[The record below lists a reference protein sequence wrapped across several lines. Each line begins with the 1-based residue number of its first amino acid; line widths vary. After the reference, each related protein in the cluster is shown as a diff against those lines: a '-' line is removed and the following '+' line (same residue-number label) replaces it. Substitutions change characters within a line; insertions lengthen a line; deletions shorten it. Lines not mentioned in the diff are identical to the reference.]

1 MRLTDKNLHLQ
12 SNIQLEKQLKYW
24 KQQLANATPVLELP
38 TDKPRL
44 AVPTY
49 QSAKLSFV
57 LPQSLSAA
65 LDTLSQQQDVTLFMT
80 LLAAFKTLL
89 HRYSGQQD
97 ILVGSPIVVENERLN
112 GLKANTLVLRTDIS
126 GNSSFQ
132 ELLQKVR
139 SVVLQAK
146 AHQDL
151 PFEKLVEELQ
161 PEQLS
166 YHPLFQVMFVL
177 QNQPKQTLDLS
188 GLTITPSEL
197 DKVTSK
203 LDLTLSMEETEQGF
217 KGEWEYNAE
226 LFDKATITRIN
237 GNFQTLLEGIVA
249 HPNRSISEL
258 PLLSVQEQQLLLAWN
273 NTQADYPKQACIH
286 ELFEAQ
292 VEQTPDAVAV
302 VFGSEQLTYKQLNQ
316 RANQLA
322 HYLRELGVKPDD
334 LVGICVER
342 SLLMVVG
349 LFAILKAGG
358 AYVPLDPAYP
368 QERLNYILSDAQV
381 SLLLTDSSPKISSP
395 QLPIN
400 KLPINKDVRED
411 TVSPLQ
417 VVCID
422 TDWDRIAT
430 TSTENPPPCSTVA
443 DLAYVIYTSGSTGK
457 PKGVEIP
464 HGAVVNFLTSMQRQ
478 PGLTQADVVLAV
490 TTISFDIAV
499 LELYLPLITGARIDL
514 VTREVASDGRLLSE
528 QIAASGA
535 TVMQATPATWRM
547 LLAAGWGGVPGLKI
561 LCGGEALPSDLA
573 QQLLA
578 TGAAIWNMYGP
589 TETTVWST
597 VFEVAATQ
605 LSQTSIPIGRPIA
618 NTQIY
623 LLDSNLQPVP
633 IGVPGELHIGGDGLA
648 RGYLNARELTAQKF
662 IRNPFSQEQ
671 GSRLYKTGDL
681 ARYLPDGNI
690 DYIGRIDNQVKIR
703 GFRIEL
709 GEIEAV
715 LRQHPSVL
723 QPVVIARED
732 VPGDKRLVAYVV
744 VKPEHIP
751 SSLSELRRF
760 LKEQLPD
767 YMVPTAFVFL
777 DTLPLTPNGKIDR
790 RALPAPDASHFISD
804 NNFVAPRNSTEEVLA
819 AIWAQVL
826 GLARVGIHDNFFELG
841 GHSLLATQVISRIRQ
856 GFGVEISLQ
865 LLFETPTIADLATAI
880 TQNQNQSI
888 DEHQTITRVANRQS
902 APLSYVQQ
910 QLWLLAQLEP
920 DSAAYNIVEAMQL
933 QGELNVNALQQSLD
947 AIVAHHE
954 ILRTTYIALDGNPVQ
969 IIGAPRSVE
978 LKVINLG
985 DEPLTENT
993 KTVQQLLQNE
1003 ALRPFNLTSDLM
1015 LRACLIQRSPARA
1028 RLPAGASPQENILL
1042 LVMHHIATDGWSMSI
1057 LYEELTTLYQAF
1069 NDGLSNPLP
1078 ELPIQYADF
1087 AVWQRE
1093 WLSGEV
1099 LQKQLNYWKQ
1109 QLAGATPILELPAD
1123 RPRPPVQSYRGA
1135 RQFFVLPQS
1144 LSQALHGLSRQE
1156 GVTLFMTLLA
1166 AFQTL
1171 LYRYSRQEDIL
1182 VGSPIA
1188 GRNREEIEGLIGFF
1202 VNTLVLRTDMSGN
1215 PNFRELLQRVRSTA
1229 MSAYAHQDLPFEKL
1243 VEQLQPERS
1252 LSYHPLFQ
1260 VMFVLQNVPNQT
1272 LELPGLSITAV
1283 DVDHLASQFDITLSI
1298 EETQQGLRG
1307 LWEYNTDLFD
1317 ERTIERM
1324 SEHFQT
1330 LLEAIVTDPQQHVTQ
1345 LPLLTPNEQHQLLV
1359 EWNNTQAD
1367 YPQQCIHKLFEQQVE
1382 KTPDAVA
1389 VVFVD
1394 ALCAAS
1400 RRVDKQLTYQQLNN
1414 RANQLAHY
1422 LQTLG
1427 VGPDVLVGIY
1437 IERSL
1442 EMVVGLLG
1450 ILKAGGAYVPLDPE
1464 YPQERLEFMLEDTQT
1479 PVLLTQ
1485 EKLVN
1490 SLPTHKAQVICL
1502 DSEWELIAQHSEE
1515 NPVSE
1520 VTIENLVYII
1530 YTSGSTGKPKGVM
1543 IAHRGVCNHLYWRQA
1558 TFQLTEQDKVLQTFS
1573 LNFDPSVW
1581 QIFWPLSF
1589 GGQLFLARPGGH
1601 QDPTYLVKVITEQ
1614 QITIAGLV
1622 PSIIRV
1628 LLEEKGIEN
1637 CTCLRH
1643 VTSGGE
1649 GLGVEFIDRFV
1660 ERLNLH
1666 NVLLNCYGP
1675 TEGCIDV
1682 TSWTC
1687 QPGANYTIAPIGR
1700 PTANV
1705 QVYIL
1710 DENLQPVPVGQSG
1723 ELHIGGVGLA
1733 RGYLNRPELTKEKF
1747 IRNPFSS
1754 VPGARLYKTGDLAR
1768 YLPDGNIEFLGRIDH
1783 QVKIRG
1789 FRIELGEIEA
1799 TLGQHPALQQN
1810 LVIVREDIPG
1820 DKRLVAYVVVHP
1832 EQVAPTSSELRGFLQ
1847 GKLPEYMVP
1856 KAFVFLDVIP
1866 LNPNGKVDRRAL
1878 RAPDT
1883 ADFSDANSFVEPRN
1897 ATEEVLAAIWA
1908 QVLGLERVG
1917 MHDNFFEF
1925 GGNSLLATQ
1934 VISRIRQRFDVEI
1947 PLRLLFETPTIAGL
1961 ANAIT
1966 SLSFPTER
1974 SANANGHQS
1983 TNVLKHQTIPQLTER
1998 HSVPLSFA
2006 QQRVW
2011 FLEQMEPNSAAYLIP
2026 IAQRLQGL
2034 LNVGVLQQSLDAIV
2048 AHHEALRTN
2057 FIASDD
2063 GTPIQVISAPR
2074 SVELKVID
2082 LTHEHASN
2090 QEEQVQCLLNQ
2101 EAQRPFD
2108 LTSDLMLRATL
2119 LQIDH
2124 QEHILLLV
2132 MHHIASDGWSMGILW
2147 QQLAAVYQAFLN
2159 GLANPLPTLPIQYAD
2174 FAVWQRQWLSGE
2186 VLSEQLDYW
2195 KTQLAGAT
2203 TVLELPTDKP
2213 RPRVQTYR
2221 AAMQSLMLPQTLAA
2235 SLSALSRQ
2243 EGITLFMTLLSAFGT
2258 LLHRYTGQ
2266 EDILIGSPVAGRTR
2280 TEIEQ
2285 LIGFFINTVVLRIDC
2300 SAHPSFGSLL
2310 NRVRQMALG
2319 AYAHQDM
2326 PFEKL
2331 VEELQPERDTSRN
2344 PLFQVWFNMLNL
2356 GDMQVELPGLVVE
2369 PISIPEAASKFDLN
2383 LYVTEQQQGI
2393 QLELVYNADLFAPER
2408 MMEMLHQFHHLLIQI
2423 VENPQQSIASLSLVT
2438 PKAELLLPNAQQ
2450 QLLPQWEEA
2459 VHTRFAQ
2466 QAQRMP
2472 QQLAVVDAQLAW
2484 TYAELEQR
2492 ANQLANYLLAN
2503 NIQSQDIVAIYGD
2516 RSASLVWAI
2525 LGVLKAGAAFVILDP
2540 AYPASRLID
2549 CLDLIQP
2556 RAWLQIAAGELPPSI
2571 QNYLETVSCDCRL
2584 QLPSGSMA
2592 EVGSLLQDYAS
2603 GDLGVMV
2610 EPNQLAYVAF
2620 TSGSTGKP
2628 KGIKGTHRPLSHFVH
2643 WHGKTFG
2650 LNQSDKFSMLSGLS
2664 HDPLLRDIFTPLSL
2678 GATLCI
2684 PQQQNIETPGKLADW
2699 MRQMQISVA
2708 HLTPAMAQLV
2718 TANTNSNT
2726 TDLRYVFF
2734 GGDVLTQQDVT
2745 RIRNFAPNTTCVNF
2759 YGATETPQAMGYFI
2773 IPNDSLGEESS
2784 FKETI
2789 PLGQGIED
2797 VQLLVLSPKLQLAGI
2812 GEVGEI
2818 YVRTPYLASGYVG
2831 SDELTQ
2837 ERFIINPLTNITEDR
2852 LYKTG
2857 DLGRYL
2863 PDGNI
2868 EFLGRSDNQ
2877 VKIRGFR
2884 IELGEIEAILGQ
2896 YPAVQ
2901 EAVVSARED
2910 VHGEMQL
2917 VAYVVTKPKQVCT
2930 TEELRSFLKE
2940 KLPNYMIPTAI
2951 VMLDALPLTPNGKVN
2966 RRVLPAPDLSRQQP
2980 EETFVAPRDEL
2991 EQKLSQ
2997 IWEQVL
3003 GVQPISVTDNF
3014 FELGGHS
3021 LIAVKLFWQIE
3032 KTFGKNLPLA
3042 TLFQSGT
3049 VEALASIIRQEENV
3063 VSVNQASI
3071 LESPEVHTS
3080 LQAEMTAN
3088 LPSQKESSVSW
3099 SSLVPIQPKG
3109 SKPPFFCIHAIGGNL
3124 LSFYN
3129 LANHIEPDQPLYGL
3143 QAQGLDGQQTPYDR
3157 VEEMAAHYLREIQT
3171 VQPHGP
3177 YFLGGHC
3184 FGGIVAYEIAQQLH
3198 RQGEKVGL
3206 LVLFDSTVPGSDIR
3220 LSFRQRLPLHLKK
3233 LLTQGPTY
3241 IQTKI
3246 EGWLGWFRHMFMYY
3260 KNKIAE
3266 KFYQRVA
3273 QSVESTLPIDVR
3285 NLRVREANYRAVEAY
3300 VLQPYPNRLT
3310 VFRVA
3315 DELRVKDEGYIL
3327 DPNMGWKELAVGGLE
3342 FHYVPGDHLSMLEEP
3357 HVKSLAEK
3365 LQARIAQA
3373 QRDIELSSH

>member
-1 MRLTDKNLHLQ
+1 MRLTDKSLHLQ

-38 TDKPRL
+38 TEKPRL
-44 AVPTY
+44 PVPTD
-49 QSAKLSFV
+49 QSAKQSFV

-126 GNSSFQ
+126 GNPSFQ

-166 YHPLFQVMFVL
+166 YHRLFQVMFVL

-217 KGEWEYNAE
+217 KAEWEYNAD
-226 LFDKATITRIN
+226 LFDDATITRIN

-258 PLLSVQEQQLLLAWN
+258 PLLSLQEKQLLLAWN
-273 NTQADYPKQACIH
+273 NTQADYPKQVCIH
-286 ELFEAQ
+286 QLFETQ

-322 HYLRELGVKPDD
+322 HYLRELGVKPDA

-342 SLLMVVG
+342 SLSMVVG
-349 LFAILKAGG
+349 LLAILKAGG

-368 QERLNYILSDAQV
+368 QERLSYILSDAQV
-381 SLLLTDSSPKISSP
+381 SVLLTDSSQKTSSP
-395 QLPIN
+395 Q
-400 KLPINKDVRED
+400 LPINKDVRED
-411 TVSPLQ
+411 MVSPLQ

-422 TDWDRIAT
+422 TDWQSIAT
-430 TSTENPPPCSTVA
+430 HSTENPAPCSTV
-443 DLAYVIYTSGSTGK
+443 DHLAYVIYTSGSTGK
-457 PKGVEIP
+457 PKGVQIP

-490 TTISFDIAV
+490 TTISFDIAT

-528 QIAASGA
+528 QIAAGGA

-547 LLAAGWGGVPGLKI
+547 LLAAGWSGVPGLKI

-597 VFEVAATQ
+597 VFEVPATQ

-623 LLDSNLQPVP
+623 LLDSHLQPVP

-648 RGYLNARELTAQKF
+648 RGYLNRPELTAEKF
-662 IRNPFSQEQ
+662 IRNPFSQEK

-723 QPVVIARED
+723 QAVVIARED

-744 VKPEHIP
+744 VTPEDVP
-751 SSLSELRRF
+751 PSLSELRHF

-790 RALPAPDASHFISD
+790 RALPAPDTSDFISD

-819 AIWAQVL
+819 AIWAQVF
-826 GLARVGIHDNFFELG
+826 GLERVGIHDNFFELG

-856 GFGVEISLQ
+856 ALGVEIPIQ
-865 LLFETPTIADLATAI
+865 LLFETPTIADIATAI
-880 TQNQNQSI
+880 TQNQNQGRE
-888 DEHQTITRVANRQS
+888 EHQTITRVANRQS

-954 ILRTTYIALDGNPVQ
+954 ILRTTYIAEDGNPVQ

-978 LKVINLG
+978 LKVINLS
-985 DEPLTENT
+985 DESLTEDT
-993 KTVQQLLQNE
+993 DVVQKLLQNE

-1015 LRACLIQRSPARA
+1015 LRACLIQRLGKAQCRK
-1028 RLPAGASPQENILL
+1028 RQSPQENILL

-1069 NDGLSNPLP
+1069 KDGLSNPLP

-1109 QLAGATPILELPAD
+1109 ELTGATPVLELPTD

-1243 VEQLQPERS
+1243 VEELQPERS

-1272 LELPGLSITAV
+1272 LELPELSITAV

-1317 ERTIERM
+1317 GSTIERM
-1324 SEHFQT
+1324 SQHFQT
-1330 LLEAIVTDPQQHVTQ
+1330 LLEAIVSDPQQHVTQ
-1345 LPLLTPNEQHQLLV
+1345 LPLLTPNERQQLLV

-1367 YPQQCIHKLFEQQVE
+1367 YQQQCIHKLFEQQVE

-1389 VVFVD
+1389 VVFE
-1394 ALCAAS
+1394 
-1400 RRVDKQLTYQQLNN
+1400 DKQLTYQQLNN

-1427 VGPDVLVGIY
+1427 VKPDVLVGIY

-1490 SLPTHKAQVICL
+1490 TLATHKAQVICL

-1520 VTIENLVYII
+1520 VTIDNLVYII

-1581 QIFWPLSF
+1581 QIFWTLSF
-1589 GGQLFLARPGGH
+1589 GGQLILARPGGH
-1601 QDPTYLVKVITEQ
+1601 QDPTYLVNVITEQ

-1637 CTCLRH
+1637 CTRLRH

-1660 ERLNLH
+1660 ECLNLH

-1687 QPGANYTIAPIGR
+1687 QPGTNYTIAPIGR

-1810 LVIVREDIPG
+1810 LVIVREDVPG

-1847 GKLPEYMVP
+1847 EKLPEYMVP

-1878 RAPDT
+1878 PTPDT

-1897 ATEEVLAAIWA
+1897 ATEEALAAIWV

-1917 MHDNFFEF
+1917 IHDNFFEF

-1934 VISRIRQRFDVEI
+1934 VISRIRQNLSVEI

-1961 ANAIT
+1961 ASAVT
-1966 SLSFPTER
+1966 SLSF
-1974 SANANGHQS
+1974 ANTQIENQS
-1983 TNVLKHQTIPQLTER
+1983 TEILEQQTIPQLAAR
-1998 HSVPLSFA
+1998 QSAPLSFT
-2006 QQRVW
+2006 QQRIW
-2011 FLEQMEPNSAAYLIP
+2011 FLEQIEPNSAAYLMP
-2026 IAQRLQGL
+2026 LAQRLLGE
-2034 LNVGVLQQSLDAIV
+2034 LNVSVLQQSLNAIV
-2048 AHHEALRTN
+2048 AHHEVLRTH
-2057 FIASDD
+2057 FIAED
-2063 GTPIQVISAPR
+2063 GEPVQVISSPR
-2074 SVELKVID
+2074 SVELKIID
-2082 LTHEHASN
+2082 LTQEQASN
-2090 QEEQVQCLLNQ
+2090 QQEQVQRLLKH

-2132 MHHIASDGWSMGILW
+2132 MHHIASDGWSMGILF
-2147 QQLAAVYQAFLN
+2147 QQLAAVYEAFLN
-2159 GLANPLPTLPIQYAD
+2159 DLPNPLPELPIQYAD
-2174 FAVWQRQWLSGE
+2174 FAAWQRQCLSGQ
-2186 VLSEQLDYW
+2186 VLDTQLDYW
-2195 KTQLAGAT
+2195 KNQLAGIT
-2203 TVLELPTDKP
+2203 PLELPTDQP
-2213 RPRVQTYR
+2213 RSPVQNR
-2221 AAMQSLMLPQTLAA
+2221 QAA
-2235 SLSALSRQ
+2235 SESLVLSKKLTKALKTLSQRSDT
-2243 EGITLFMTLLSAFGT
+2243 TLFMTLLAAFKT
-2258 LLHRYTGQ
+2258 LLYRYTVQ
-2266 EDILIGSPVAGRTR
+2266 EDIIVGTPIAGRNQTETEELIGCF
-2280 TEIEQ
+2280 
-2285 LIGFFINTVVLRIDC
+2285 LNTLPLR
-2300 SAHPSFGSLL
+2300 SNLGGNPSFLELL
-2310 NRVRQMALG
+2310 DQVRKVALD
-2319 AYAHQDM
+2319 AYEHQDI

-2331 VEELQPERDTSRN
+2331 VEELHPERNLSRN
-2344 PLFQVWFNMLNL
+2344 PVFDVMFNFINTPQTAL
-2356 GDMQVELPGLVVE
+2356 ELPGLTLSLLELSE
-2369 PISIPEAASKFDLN
+2369 PESKFSMT
-2383 LYVTEQQQGI
+2383 LYVEEHLGELSLQ
-2393 QLELVYNADLFAPER
+2393 LVYQRSLFSAARMRCLLNQFQYLLEQIIATPER
-2408 MMEMLHQFHHLLIQI
+2408 AIGLY
-2423 VENPQQSIASLSLVT
+2423 SLVT
-2438 PKAELLLPNAQQ
+2438 PESQLLLPDLSAV
-2450 QLLPQWEEA
+2450 LPQPRYELVTTMFTSWVNSTPEHSA
-2459 VHTRFAQ
+2459 VRQGDAPKGSRTLAGERSWNYSELSTSAHALARVLLNHGVKRGEVVAVFGPRSFGLIASMIGILLSGGVLLTIDPKLPSQRQ
-2466 QAQRMP
+2466 QVMLQESKAK
-2472 QQLAVVDAQLAW
+2472 
-2484 TYAELEQR
+2484 
-2492 ANQLANYLLAN
+2492 YLLC
-2503 NIQSQDIVAIYGD
+2503 IGD
-2516 RSASLVWAI
+2516 EQPEHKELWKSLVTI
-2525 LGVLKAGAAFVILDP
+2525 CVDPDGGVARNADTDSSSV
-2540 AYPASRLID
+2540 
-2549 CLDLIQP
+2549 
-2556 RAWLQIAAGELPPSI
+2556 
-2571 QNYLETVSCDCRL
+2571 V
-2584 QLPSGSMA
+2584 QLP
-2592 EVGSLLQDYAS
+2592 
-2603 GDLGVMV
+2603 
-2610 EPNQLAYVAF
+2610 QLSPDDAAYIFF
-2620 TSGSTGKP
+2620 TSGTTGVP
-2628 KGIKGTHRPLSHFVH
+2628 KGVLGCHKGMAHFFN
-2643 WHGKTFG
+2643 WQRQTFAIDQQDRIAQ
-2650 LNQSDKFSMLSGLS
+2650 LTGLS
-2664 HDPLLRDIFTPLSL
+2664 FDVVLRDIFLPLTS
-2678 GATLCI
+2678 GATLCLPAEGDELEPTRI
-2684 PQQQNIETPGKLADW
+2684 LRWLE
-2699 MRQMQISVA
+2699 REQISVLHTVPTLA
-2708 HLTPAMAQLV
+2708 QSWLVNVPPSVSLPALKRIFFAGEPLKDTLIRRWRETFPEGGEIVNLYGPTETTLAKCFYRV
-2718 TANTNSNT
+2718 TA
-2726 TDLRYVFF
+2726 
-2734 GGDVLTQQDVT
+2734 DVLPGVQPVGSPQPETQALV
-2745 RIRNFAPNTTCVNF
+2745 
-2759 YGATETPQAMGYFI
+2759 
-2773 IPNDSLGEESS
+2773 LGENN
-2784 FKETI
+2784 
-2789 PLGQGIED
+2789 
-2797 VQLLVLSPKLQLAGI
+2797 QLCGI
-2812 GEVGEI
+2812 GEPGQIVI
-2818 YVRTPYLASGYVG
+2818 RTPFRSLGYINASEENR
-2831 SDELTQ
+2831 S
-2837 ERFIINPLTNITEDR
+2837 RFVKNPLSNDEQDL
-2852 LYKTG
+2852 LYYTG
-2857 DLGRYL
+2857 DRGRYRPDGCLEILGRL
-2863 PDGNI
+2863 D
-2868 EFLGRSDNQ
+2868 RQ
-2877 VKIRGFR
+2877 VKIRGVR
-2884 IELGEIEAILGQ
+2884 IELREIETLLGEH
-2896 YPAVQ
+2896 PTVQ
-2901 EAVVSARED
+2901 QVVVIARED
-2910 VHGEMQL
+2910 QPSDQRL
-2917 VAYVVTKPKQVCT
+2917 VAYVVPQQEQGAT
-2930 TEELRSFLKE
+2930 TDELRRFIKE
-2940 KLPNYMIPTAI
+2940 KLPKYMIPSAF
-2951 VMLDALPLTPNGKVN
+2951 VMLDALPLTPNGKVD
-2966 RRVLPAPDLSRQQP
+2966 RRALPMPEQVRQEV
-2980 EETFVAPRDEL
+2980 EETFVAPRTEIERQL
-2991 EQKLSQ
+2991 TQ
-2997 IWEQVL
+2997 IWEEVL
-3003 GVQPISVTDNF
+3003 GIQPISIKDNF
-3014 FELGGHS
+3014 FDLGGHS
-3021 LIAVKLFWQIE
+3021 LLAVRLFAQIE
-3032 KTFGKNLPLA
+3032 KKFGTSIPLA

-3049 VEALASIIRQEENV
+3049 VEDLAKMLYQEQERLASGDQEK
-3063 VSVNQASI
+3063 SKT
-3071 LESPEVHTS
+3071 P
-3080 LQAEMTAN
+3080 
-3088 LPSQKESSVSW
+3088 W
-3099 SSLVPIQPKG
+3099 SSLVEIQPNG
-3109 SKPPFFCIHAIGGNL
+3109 SKPPLFCIHPLGGEIL
-3124 LSFYN
+3124 CYRP
-3129 LANHIEPDQPLYGL
+3129 LAMHLGSDQPVYGL
-3143 QAQGLDGQQTPYDR
+3143 QPQGLDGKLPPYTR
-3157 VEEMAAHYLREIQT
+3157 VEDMAAHYIKEIQT
-3171 VQPHGP
+3171 IQPNGP
-3177 YFLGGHC
+3177 YFLVGYS
-3184 FGGIVAYEIAQQLH
+3184 FGGTIVFEMAHQLH
-3198 RQGEKVGL
+3198 KQGQKIGL
-3206 LVLFDSTVPGSDIR
+3206 LVMLDTCRPGYSK
-3220 LSFRQRLPLHLKK
+3220 RLPFLKRIFLHFNN
-3233 LLTQGPTY
+3233 LLQSGPTY
-3241 IQTKI
+3241 LWHKLA
-3246 EGWLGWFRHMFMYY
+3246 GWREWGTYHLKERY
-3260 KNKIAE
+3260 KRYLNLMHDLPETDKHLSIIDANV
-3266 KFYQRVA
+3266 QA
-3273 QSVESTLPIDVR
+3273 ASVYTFQAYPGRMTL
-3285 NLRVREANYRAVEAY
+3285 LRTEDK
-3300 VLQPYPNRLT
+3300 NR
-3310 VFRVA
+3310 
-3315 DELRVKDEGYIL
+3315 DD
-3327 DPNMGWKELAVGGLE
+3327 AVGVQYDPQFGWGEVVTGGVDIHHL
-3342 FHYVPGDHLSMLEEP
+3342 PGSHLTFVDEP
-3357 HVKSLAEK
+3357 NVRVLAEK
-3365 LQARIAQA
+3365 LKDSLEKA
-3373 QRDIELSSH
+3373 QRNL